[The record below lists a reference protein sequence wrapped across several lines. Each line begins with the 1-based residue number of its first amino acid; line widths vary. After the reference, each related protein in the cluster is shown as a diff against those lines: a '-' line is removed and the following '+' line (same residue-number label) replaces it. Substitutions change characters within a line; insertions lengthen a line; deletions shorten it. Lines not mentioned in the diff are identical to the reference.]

1 MSLSNWK
8 RKRIRIRVGIALAA
22 AALSAVAPA
31 SAAVKVSGVDA
42 TSYPRVRLTLV
53 SSTPTSRAPK
63 VTENGN
69 PVSGLHAENLGRAK
83 SVVLAVDRSR
93 SMKGKP
99 FRDAVAAAHA
109 FLRAKLPLDRVAVA
123 TFATKPVLLTEFAP
137 SAADAHTALRSL
149 SVDHHEGTTL
159 YDGVVKSARAFATE
173 KYAGRVV
180 IVVTDGNETRSTAS
194 LQNAVTAAR
203 EAGVLLYV
211 VAIESKQFNP
221 APLKRLAHE
230 TGGSYRGAGSS
241 TQLSAIYAG
250 IAQELKRTWRIEYLT
265 AARSGEKL
273 VLAAK
278 VPGAGSGTATFT
290 VPAEVAPPATKGPSG
305 LLPHHFY
312 ESFLGTQLMGVLVGF
327 LVLLSG
333 AFLLTSVRGSR
344 LKRRLAPHLGEI
356 KGSKRKVERERLQA
370 AAGLFRATEK
380 TFGHWRHWIALD
392 RMLERADVPLR
403 TVEFV
408 YLSAGAGLLAGLVSA
423 ALFQGTLGVVAG
435 MAGGGVVP
443 FAVIWFK
450 GRKRTR
456 AFENQL
462 PDMLITLAAA
472 LKAGH
477 SFKQGLQTVVDEGRP
492 PASKELKRVLTE
504 AQLGRPIDESLS
516 EMAERLGSK
525 NFEFVITAVTIQRQV
540 GGSLAGLID
549 MVADTVRQRQQFI
562 RKVRGLTAMGR
573 AGSYVLMGLPFVI
586 AAAITIMNSDYM
598 APLYYSSTGHKLML
612 IGFSMM
618 AVGSLLL
625 KKIVSFKG

>member
-1 MSLSNWK
+1 M
-8 RKRIRIRVGIALAA
+8 
-22 AALSAVAPA
+22 
-31 SAAVKVSGVDA
+31 
-42 TSYPRVRLTLV
+42 LT
-53 SSTPTSRAPK
+53 A
-63 VTENGN
+63 
-69 PVSGLHAENLGRAK
+69 
-83 SVVLAVDRSR
+83 
-93 SMKGKP
+93 
-99 FRDAVAAAHA
+99 
-109 FLRAKLPLDRVAVA
+109 
-123 TFATKPVLLTEFAP
+123 FAP
-137 SAADAHTALRSL
+137 SPADAQTALRSL
-149 SVDHHEGTTL
+149 AVDSHEGTTL

-173 KYAGRVV
+173 RYAGRVV

-194 LQNAVTAAR
+194 LANAVHAAR
-203 EAGVLLYV
+203 EAGVLVYV

-230 TGGSYRGAGSS
+230 TGGSYRGAHSS

-250 IAQELKRTWRIEYLT
+250 IAQELKRTWRLDYLT

-273 VLAAK
+273 TLGVS
-278 VPGAGSGTATFT
+278 VAGSGTATAAFA
-290 VPAEVAPPATKGPSG
+290 VPADVAPPSPEGPSG
-305 LLPHHFY
+305 LLPQHFY
-312 ESFLGTQLMGVLVGF
+312 ESFFGTQLMGLLVGF
-327 LVLLSG
+327 LILLSG
-333 AFLLTSVRGSR
+333 TFLLTSVRGSR
-344 LKRRLAPHLGEI
+344 LKKRLAPHLGET

-392 RMLERADVPLR
+392 RLLERADVPLR

-408 YLSAGAGLLAGLVSA
+408 YLSVGAGLIGGLVSA
-423 ALFQGTLGVVAG
+423 AVFQGTLGVVAG
-435 MAGGGVVP
+435 MAGAGLVP
-443 FAVIWFK
+443 FVVVWFK
-450 GRKRTR
+450 GRQRLK

-462 PDMLITLAAA
+462 PDLLITLAAA

-492 PASKELKRVLTE
+492 PANKELKRVLTE

-516 EMAERLGSK
+516 EMADRLGSK
-525 NFEFVITAVTIQRQV
+525 NFAFVITAVTIQRQV

-598 APLYYSSTGHKLML
+598 SPLYHSSAGHKLMAL
-612 IGFSMM
+612 GFTMM
-618 AVGSLLL
+618 AIGSLML

>member
-1 MSLSNWK
+1 MTWK
-8 RKRIRIRVGIALAA
+8 RKKTRLRLGILAGA

-31 SAAVKVSGVDA
+31 SAAVKVTSVDA
-42 TSYPRVRLTLV
+42 TSYPRVRVTLV
-53 SSTPTSRAPK
+53 SSTPVSRAPRL
-63 VTENGN
+63 TENGRR
-69 PVSGLHAENLGRAK
+69 VSGLHAENLSRAK

-99 FRDAVAAAHA
+99 FRDAVAAAHS

-123 TFATKPVLLTEFAP
+123 TFATKPVMLTGFAP
-137 SAADAHTALRSL
+137 SPADAYTALRSL
-149 SVDHHEGTTL
+149 SVDGHEGTTL
-159 YDGVVKSARAFATE
+159 YDGVVKSARAFASET
-173 KYAGRVV
+173 YSGRVV
-180 IVVTDGNETRSTAS
+180 IVVTDGNETRSTAT
-194 LQNAVTAAR
+194 LQNAITAAR

-221 APLKRLAHE
+221 APLKRLAAE

-241 TQLSAIYAG
+241 TQLRAIYAG
-250 IAQELKRTWRIEYLT
+250 IAQELKRTWRVNYLT

-273 VLAAK
+273 SLA
-278 VPGAGSGTATFT
+278 VSLPGAGTGKATYT
-290 VPAEVAPPATKGPSG
+290 VPADVAPPSSDGPSG

-312 ESFLGTQLMGVLVGF
+312 ESFVGTQLMGLLVGF

-333 AFLLTSVRGSR
+333 TFLLTSVRGSR
-344 LKRRLAPHLGEI
+344 LKRRLAPHLGET

-370 AAGLFRATEK
+370 AAGLFRATER
-380 TFGHWRHWIALD
+380 TFGHWRHWVKLD

-408 YLSAGAGLLAGLVSA
+408 YLSVGA
-423 ALFQGTLGVVAG
+423 ALLGGIVAAGIFQGTLGVLAG
-435 MAGGGVVP
+435 MAAAGVVP
-443 FAVIWFK
+443 FSVVWFK
-450 GRKRTR
+450 GKSRTK

-462 PDMLITLAAA
+462 PDLLITLAAA

-504 AQLGRPIDESLS
+504 AQLGRPIDESLA

-586 AAAITIMNSDYM
+586 AAAITLMNSDYM
-598 APLYYSSTGHKLML
+598 GPLYYSSTGHKLMFV
-612 IGFSMM
+612 GFTMM
-618 AVGSLLL
+618 AIGSLLL

>member
-1 MSLSNWK
+1 MSWNR
-8 RKRIRIRVGIALAA
+8 RKIRLRLGILAGA
-22 AALSAVAPA
+22 AALTAVAPA
-31 SAAVKVSGVDA
+31 SAAVKVTGVDA
-42 TSYPRVRLTLV
+42 TSYPLVRLTLV
-53 SSTPTSRAPK
+53 SSTPTTKTPK
-63 VTENGN
+63 LTENGR
-69 PVSGLHAENLGRAK
+69 PVSGLNAENLGHAK

-93 SMKGKP
+93 SMRGKP
-99 FRDAVAAAHA
+99 FRDAVAAAQA

-123 TFATKPVLLTEFAP
+123 TFATKPVMLTGFAP
-137 SAADAHTALRSL
+137 SPADAYTALRSL
-149 SVDHHEGTTL
+149 SVDRHEGTTL
-159 YDGVVKSARAFATE
+159 YDGVVKSARAFASE
-173 KYAGRVV
+173 PYGGRVV

-194 LQNAVTAAR
+194 LQSAITAAR

-221 APLKRLAHE
+221 APLKRLARE
-230 TGGSYRGAGSS
+230 TGGSYRGTGSS
-241 TQLSAIYAG
+241 AQLRAIYAG
-250 IAQELKRTWRIEYLT
+250 IAQELRRTWRVEYLT
-265 AARSGEKL
+265 AARAGETL
-273 VLAAK
+273 ALAAS
-278 VPGAGSGTATFT
+278 VSGSGSGKATFT
-290 VPAEVAPPATKGPSG
+290 VPDGVASPSAEGPSG
-305 LLPHHFY
+305 LLPRHFY
-312 ESFLGTQLMGVLVGF
+312 ESFLGTQLMGLLVGF

-333 AFLLTSVRGSR
+333 TFLLTSVRGSR
-344 LKRRLAPHLGEI
+344 LKRRLAPHLGEAR
-356 KGSKRKVERERLQA
+356 GSKRKTERERLQA
-370 AAGLFRATEK
+370 AAGLFRATER
-380 TFGHWRHWIALD
+380 TFGHWRHWATLD

-408 YLSAGAGLLAGLVSA
+408 YLSAGAALAAGMVSA
-423 ALFQGTLGVVAG
+423 GLFQGSMMVLAG
-435 MAGGGVVP
+435 MAAGGAVP
-443 FAVIWFK
+443 FAVVWFK
-450 GRKRTR
+450 GRSRLR

-462 PDMLITLAAA
+462 PDLLITLAAA

-477 SFKQGLQTVVDEGRP
+477 SFKQGLQTVVEEGRP

-598 APLYYSSTGHKLML
+598 SPLYHSSTGHKLMFV
-612 IGFSMM
+612 GFTMM
-618 AVGSLLL
+618 AIGSLLL

>member
-1 MSLSNWK
+1 MSRSR
-8 RKRIRIRVGIALAA
+8 RKIRIRVGIALGA
-22 AALSAVAPA
+22 AAL
-31 SAAVKVSGVDA
+31 AAVPTAAAGVRVTGVDA
-42 TSYPRVRLTLV
+42 TSYPEVRMTLV
-53 SSTPTSRAPK
+53 SSVPVATAPK
-63 VTENGN
+63 VTENGK
-69 PVSGLHAENLGRAK
+69 PVSSLRAENLSRAK

-93 SMKGKP
+93 SMKGQP
-99 FRDAVAAAHA
+99 FANAIAAAKA
-109 FLRAKLPLDRVAVA
+109 FLRAKLPNDRVAVA
-123 TFATKPVLLTEFAP
+123 TFATKPVMLTEFSP
-137 SAADAHTALRSL
+137 MPADAQSALSSL
-149 SVDHHEGTTL
+149 SVDKKEGTTL
-159 YDGVVKSARAFATE
+159 YDGVVKSARAFVRE
-173 KYAGRVV
+173 SYSGRVV

-194 LQNAVTAAR
+194 LENAIHAAR

-221 APLKRLAHE
+221 APLRKLAQA
-230 TGGSYRGAGSS
+230 TGGSYRGARSS
-241 TQLSAIYAG
+241 KALSSIYAG
-250 IAQELKRTWRIEYLT
+250 IAKELKRTWRVEYLT
-265 AARSGEKL
+265 AARAGETL
-273 VLAAK
+273 NLNASLA
-278 VPGAGSGTATFT
+278 GAGKASTRL
-290 VPAEVAPPATKGPSG
+290 VIPAGAKRTSTDDTSG
-305 LLPHHFY
+305 LLPAEFY
-312 ESFLGTQLMGVLVGF
+312 ESFLGTQIMGLLVGF
-327 LVLLSG
+327 LILLSG
-333 AFLLTSVRGSR
+333 TFMLTSVRGSR
-344 LKRRLAPHLGEI
+344 LKRRLAPHLGEA

-370 AAGLFRATEK
+370 AAGLFRATER

-408 YLSAGAGLLAGLVSA
+408 YLSAGAALIGGLVGT
-423 ALFQGTLGVVAG
+423 ALLTGTLFVLGA
-435 MAGGGVVP
+435 MAVGALIP

-450 GRKRTR
+450 GRSRLK

-504 AQLGRPIDESLS
+504 AQLGRPIDEALQ
-516 EMAERLGSK
+516 EMAVRLGSK
-525 NFEFVITAVTIQRQV
+525 NFEFVITAVSIQRQV

-586 AAAITIMNSDYM
+586 AAAITLMNSDYM